1 MTKTTLTI
9 ILDIVDKIMDF
20 FGVGNKLLR
29 LKRKERILRERIKQ
43 AYQDGDEDRLTALY
57 HSLKRVRAQIRDIEE
72 LK

>member
-1 MTKTTLTI
+1 MTQI
-9 ILDIVDKIMDF
+9 IATVLRLIDKVMDF
-20 FGVGNKLLR
+20 FNTGNTLLR

>member
-1 MTKTTLTI
+1 MTEI
-9 ILDIVDKIMDF
+9 IATVLRLVDRVMDF
-20 FGVGNKLLR
+20 FNTGNTLLR